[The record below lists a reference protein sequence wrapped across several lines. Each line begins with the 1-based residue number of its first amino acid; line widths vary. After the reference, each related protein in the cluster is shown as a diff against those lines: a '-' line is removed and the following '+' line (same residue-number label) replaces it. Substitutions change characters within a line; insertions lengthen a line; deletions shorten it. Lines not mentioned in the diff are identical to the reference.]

1 MKINCHIKIEIS
13 SIFVKLIIITIMAA
27 PLVMAGVGAG
37 LQGISLINSYFDKKQ
52 AEQEA
57 ARLANTPIQDY
68 SMSPELLEQKRIAS
82 NMFSSPQG
90 YTPQETATYDRN
102 IRRVLAGQNYNAT
115 NVGGGGVGRV
125 IGAMGN
131 AASVNAA
138 TDFAANDAVLAR
150 QNRNMGLSNLNQ
162 IANKAQSIKDM
173 NTQFR
178 LNRRLM
184 QEQAVGNAIR
194 SNKDLIN
201 GAFMGIGQ
209 DLVSA
214 GLTKGLMPKDGGGT
228 GSEVRLKYDTST
240 YGGRRINPNLTSNM
254 PPNYSFEDITSSQPD
269 FKFEAPRYSRR
280 LPISTLD
287 YNERGV

>member
-1 MKINCHIKIEIS
+1 
-13 SIFVKLIIITIMAA
+13 MAA

-102 IRRVLAGQNYNAT
+102 IRRILAGQNYNAT

-138 TDFAANDAVLAR
+138 TDFAANDATLAR

-214 GLTKGLMPKDGGGT
+214 GLTKGLMPKEA
-228 GSEVRLKYDTST
+228 GSESVNRVTQTPTTIES
-240 YGGRRINPNLTSNM
+240 RPINT
-254 PPNYSFEDITSSQPD
+254 NYSIPQPTLRRSYNFQFPD
-269 FKFEAPRYSRR
+269 TQNMVYNPKIGRY
-280 LPISTLD
+280 
-287 YNERGV
+287 EK

>member
-13 SIFVKLIIITIMAA
+13 SIFVKIIFIIMVALAA
-27 PLVMAGVGAG
+27 VGAG
-37 LQGISLINSYFDKKQ
+37 LQGLSLLNSYFDKKQ

-57 ARLANTPIQDY
+57 ARLRNTPIEDY

-90 YTPQETATYDRN
+90 YTPQETAAYNRN
-102 IRRVLAGQNYNAT
+102 IRRILAGQTYNAT

-131 AASVNAA
+131 AATVNAA
-138 TDFAANDAVLAR
+138 TDFAANDAVLTR
-150 QNRNMGLSNLNQ
+150 QNRNMGLSTLNQ
-162 IANKAQSIKDM
+162 IANKAQAIKDM

-184 QEQAVGNAIR
+184 QEQAVGGAIR

-201 GAFMGIGQ
+201 GTFMGVGQ
-209 DLVSA
+209 DLLGA
-214 GLTKGLMPKDGGGT
+214 GLTKGLMPKD
-228 GSEVRLKYDTST
+228 TSGENVNRVIQEPT
-240 YGGRRINPNLTSNM
+240 TIESRPINT
-254 PPNYSFEDITSSQPD
+254 NYSIPQPTIRRSYNFEFPNTQDMVYNPKTG
-269 FKFEAPRYSRR
+269 RYK
-280 LPISTLD
+280 
-287 YNERGV
+287 